1 MDETTIISHYIEIP
15 TRKQREIISRILKD
29 LDDFMRQNPQRRR
42 EDVAVIMTKYLF
54 YKLGGVTPA
63 PGEVTRFCGHPVRIM
78 DGAGLEWF
86 ITAIRGFVLEE
97 DEA

>member
-1 MDETTIISHYIEIP
+1 MDEITIYRYIDIP
-15 TRKQREIISRILKD
+15 TRKQREIILRIFKD
-29 LDDFMRQNPQRRR
+29 LDDFIKQNPRRRR
-42 EDVAVIMTKYLF
+42 EDVAVIMTKDLF
-54 YKLGGVTPA
+54 RKLGGVTPA